1 MSRSNTNLHQG
12 PTDSM
17 VMVRHQTLH
26 VLQGINKMT
35 SPSVR
40 KESRDLPCPNC
51 GSGQRMQPK
60 IRCCAGSAGP
70 LPRQPSRNSGVFH
83 PFDKCQN
90 WSLENMTICFLLSIR
105 SI

>member
-70 LPRQPSRNSGVFH
+70 FPGSHLAIQA
-83 PFDKCQN
+83 
-90 WSLENMTICFLLSIR
+90 CFIHLTNVKIGP
-105 SI
+105 